1 MQLLGKI
8 KQRFKTDT
16 VSLLNHPIE
25 ITHILSHQRIK
36 IKFYH
41 VQLSDY
47 SFMKKNYELVNTNML
62 KEYALPIVIRKYIN
76 SISIFGEK
84 KII

>member
-1 MQLLGKI
+1 MCNYPTI
-8 KQRFKTDT
+8 
-16 VSLLNHPIE
+16 H
-25 ITHILSHQRIK
+25 
-36 IKFYH
+36 
-41 VQLSDY
+41 
-47 SFMKKNYELVNTNML
+47 FMKKNYELVNTNML